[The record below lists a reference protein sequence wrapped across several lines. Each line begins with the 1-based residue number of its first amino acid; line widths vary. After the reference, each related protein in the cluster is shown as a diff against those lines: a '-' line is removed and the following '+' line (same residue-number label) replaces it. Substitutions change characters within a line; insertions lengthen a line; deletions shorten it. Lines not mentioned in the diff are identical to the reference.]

1 MVRRLHERENTFF
14 SIIAAPLRSQYPG
27 WENRSMKGGKWAE
40 RTTLNALRPAL
51 ALGTTVTATY
61 GELGRRAAVLLLS
74 KW

>member
-1 MVRRLHERENTFF
+1 MNLAGLLQRG
-14 SIIAAPLRSQYPG
+14 AAADP
-27 WENRSMKGGKWAE
+27 A
-40 RTTLNALRPAL
+40 RPAL